1 MRTILRIEN
10 AVKDF
15 SGLRVLLGINLEIM
29 EGERHAI
36 IGPNGAGKSTL
47 FNVITGFYPLT
58 SGRILFLDK
67 DMTGWS
73 INEIARLGISRSFQ
87 IINVFPKMTVFE
99 NVRSAIISKFQ
110 RSFNWTT
117 LLNRDEKIRKE
128 TDRIIDLAA
137 LTDVRDSPA
146 SELGYGAQRHLELAL
161 TIGRDPLLI
170 MLDEPTAGLTVD
182 ESRKAVQLI
191 RAVTE
196 GKTLIIVEHDMEVV
210 FRLAARVTVL
220 NYGEILASGT
230 PNEIRENEKVK
241 VAYLGRAK
249 GVYQNR

>member
-47 FNVITGFYPLT
+47 FNVITGFYRLT

-73 INEIARLGISRSFQ
+73 IQKIARLGISRSFQ
-87 IINVFPKMTVFE
+87 IINIFPQMTVFE

-117 LLNRDEKIRKE
+117 LLNRDEKIKEE
-128 TDRIIDLAA
+128 TDRIIDLTA
-137 LTDVRDSPA
+137 LTDVRDYPA

-161 TIGRDPLLI
+161 TMGRDPLLI
-170 MLDEPTAGLTVD
+170 MLDEPTSGLTVD

-191 RAVTE
+191 RKVTE

-210 FRLAARVTVL
+210 FSLADRVTVL
-220 NYGEILASGT
+220 NYGKILASGT
-230 PNEIRENEKVK
+230 PNEIRESEEVK
-241 VAYLGRAK
+241 MAYLGRAK
-249 GVYQNR
+249 GVYQTR